1 MPPPRPVASPVTT
14 GSLITSTSGRLSSAS
29 SAAGVVAR
37 APSPPP
43 SDALAPDVGSRGPE
57 RTSSAWRRGS
67 PGRTGAVIVA
77 VAVPSSATRGERA
90 RVSGNAP
97 SVGADDAIFSARVK
111 FGADLAARTIFL
123 AGVRSHAERT
133 RPFWAFNMIRA
144 MLSLAL
150 IFRGERS
157 RVIPIRFI
165 NPPDTAAVPLH
176 DYPNVSRGYS
186 NVPLT
191 SPALPVHY
199 PGHRYRPCGGRVHRS
214 GHLRGPRSPR
224 RGQARRSVLPRRRS
238 RVPSAATIPSAEG
251 TRSTSGS
258 SPGAGPRASAGPP
271 GGCAVSRSAT

>member
-1 MPPPRPVASPVTT
+1 MPHHR
-14 GSLITSTSGRLSSAS
+14 RH
-29 SAAGVVAR
+29 
-37 APSPPP
+37 
-43 SDALAPDVGSRGPE
+43 DALAPDVGSG
-57 RTSSAWRRGS
+57 AGADLVGVAQGLAGKNRRGHRR
-67 PGRTGAVIVA
+67 GRRAV
-77 VAVPSSATRGERA
+77 ERE

-111 FGADLAARTIFL
+111 FGADLAARTLFL

-150 IFRGERS
+150 IFAVSARES
-157 RVIPIRFI
+157 SPLDSSTT
-165 NPPDTAAVPLH
+165 PDTAVVPLH
-176 DYPNVSRGYS
+176 DIQTSPADIQMS
-186 NVPLT
+186 PLT

-238 RVPSAATIPSAEG
+238 RVPHRLR
-251 TRSTSGS
+251 RSHPRRAPVRPLGARQELD
-258 SPGAGPRASAGPP
+258 PGLLRVLPEDVR
-271 GGCAVSRSAT
+271 